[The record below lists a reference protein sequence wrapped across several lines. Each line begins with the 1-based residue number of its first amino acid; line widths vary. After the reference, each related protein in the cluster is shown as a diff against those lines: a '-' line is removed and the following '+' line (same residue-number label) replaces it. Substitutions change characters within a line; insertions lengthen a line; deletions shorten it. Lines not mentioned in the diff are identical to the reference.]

1 MRPVSNQPQQAKPLI
16 IAVIGG
22 GTCSPREAEWAE
34 SVGRQLARDGASL
47 ICGGRGGVM
56 EAACR
61 GASSA
66 GGLVIGVL
74 PGTSKT
80 EANPHVHIPIVS
92 GMGEAR
98 NVIIIRSAE
107 AVIAIGGEYGTLSEI
122 AFALRF
128 GVPVVCLG
136 SWTLTRPDGKNAPL
150 HPASSP
156 EEAVR
161 LALTLAR
168 RG

>member
-1 MRPVSNQPQQAKPLI
+1 M

-22 GTCSPREAEWAE
+22 SVCSPLESEWAE
-34 SVGRQLARDGASL
+34 EVGSRLARAGVVL

-61 GASSA
+61 GASTA
-66 GGLVIGVL
+66 GGLVVGIL
-74 PGTSKT
+74 PGLTAD
-80 EANPHVHIPIVS
+80 EANPFVHLPIVS

-98 NVIIIRSAE
+98 NVIIIRSAR
-107 AVIAIGGEYGTLSEI
+107 AVIAIGGEYGTLSEM

-128 GVPVVCLG
+128 GVPVVGLG
-136 SWTLTRPDGKNAPL
+136 SWKLTRPDGRPAPL
-150 HPASSP
+150 HYAASP

-161 LALTLAR
+161 LALTWAR
-168 RG
+168 G